1 MTTKARS
8 QTSIPP
14 RGLNIRQA
22 SAYWGVSPGTF
33 KKMVRLGL
41 VPPPLNL
48 PGLDR
53 NIWDR
58 QVLDCA
64 MDAVSPGAFHRT
76 VDNQETALATSW
88 DDV

>member
-1 MTTKARS
+1 MSKN
-8 QTSIPP
+8 QTIPP

-22 SAYWGVSPGTF
+22 SAYWGVSAGTF
-33 KKMVRLGL
+33 KKMERLGL

-53 NIWDR
+53 KIFDK
-58 QVLDCA
+58 QMLDQA
-64 MDAVSPGAFHRT
+64 MDAARSADGVGGIYSA
-76 VDNQETALATSW
+76 VDKETALATSW